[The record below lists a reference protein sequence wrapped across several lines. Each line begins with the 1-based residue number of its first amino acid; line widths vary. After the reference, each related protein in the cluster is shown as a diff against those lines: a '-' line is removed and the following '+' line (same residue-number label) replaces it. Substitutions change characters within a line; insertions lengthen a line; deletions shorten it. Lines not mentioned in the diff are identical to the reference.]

1 MKSKLSIL
9 TFLAICAI
17 LSSQAGCEPTEAL
30 QAAEP
35 TNKQQTTEKPA
46 KAPEP
51 KVEQGQA
58 EITFDKTIHDFGE
71 ILCKSKNTCEFKF
84 KNTGTSELKIKNI
97 KKTCGCTPFE
107 LSKRDYLPGES
118 GTIKVKYS
126 ASTKPGPALKH
137 IYVTSNAKNK
147 NRVELTIKASII
159 LKVKAEPLSL
169 TLKLNEENANCQP
182 ITLKSIDDV
191 PFKITSFNSTNETI
205 TAEFDPNTAAT
216 EFVLRPKVDIDKLSK
231 RLDGYIDIKLT
242 HPQCKSVNIIYRTPP
257 QFQTNPATIIIQNVS
272 PTESIRRQVL
282 VKSNYGRDFEIE
294 SVSSEKG
301 SLRLLSQ
308 KKLNEGIQLE
318 VQIDPPPQAKKIR
331 FFTDWLY
338 IQIKG
343 GERLKVHANMWFS
356 KTKETQ

>member
-9 TFLAICAI
+9 AFLAICT
-17 LSSQAGCEPTEAL
+17 LLTFQAGCEEPEAL
-30 QAAEP
+30 QAAES
-35 TNKQQTTEKPA
+35 TNKQQTTEKSA

-51 KVEQGQA
+51 KVQAGKA
-58 EITFDKTIHDFGE
+58 EITFDKTVHDFGD
-71 ILCKSKNTCEFKF
+71 ILAKSLNTCEFKF
-84 KNTGTSELKIKNI
+84 KNTGTGELRIVNV

-107 LSKRDYLPGES
+107 LSKMNYLPGES
-118 GTIKVKYS
+118 GTIKVQYS
-126 ASTKPGPALKH
+126 ASIYPGPTLKH
-137 IYVTSNAKNK
+137 IYVTSNAGNK
-147 NRVELTIKASII
+147 NRVELTIKANII
-159 LKVKAEPLSL
+159 LKVKAEPLL
-169 TLKLNEENANCQP
+169 LILKLDEENANCRP

-191 PFKITSFNSTNETI
+191 PFKITSFSSTNETI
-205 TAEFDPNTAAT
+205 TAEFNPRTAAT
-216 EFVLRPKVDIDKLSK
+216 EFILRPKVDIDKLSK
-231 RLDGYIDIKLT
+231 RLDGNINIKLT
-242 HPQCKSVNIIYRTPP
+242 HPQCKSVNIAYRTPP
-257 QFQTNPATIIIQNVS
+257 QFQTDPTTIIIQNVS
-272 PTESIRRQVL
+272 PTETIRRQVL

-343 GERLKVHANMWFS
+343 GERLKVHANMWFT
-356 KTKETQ
+356 KTN